1 MDPNY
6 SIIQGSHGGWGRG
19 GCGKGLFRLRG
30 WKKMKGEAALEVSL
44 AAWVGL
50 KWVINRESKLPK
62 KSGTE
67 MSDMGSGTEFQDTC
81 FI

>member
-1 MDPNY
+1 MWDVGKA
-6 SIIQGSHGGWGRG
+6 SSGSGAG
-19 GCGKGLFRLRG
+19 
-30 WKKMKGEAALEVSL
+30 KKMKGEAALEVSL

-81 FI
+81 FT